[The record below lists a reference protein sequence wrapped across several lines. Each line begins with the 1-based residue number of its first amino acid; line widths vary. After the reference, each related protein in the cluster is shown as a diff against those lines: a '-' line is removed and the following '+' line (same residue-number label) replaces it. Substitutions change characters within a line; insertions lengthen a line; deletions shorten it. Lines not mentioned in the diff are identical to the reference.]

1 MNTGLNTM
9 EIVINTI
16 AIAKNYTKKDEAK
29 TEHNYMVTLEKGE
42 KIACISLSA
51 ITQNSTWCKA
61 FYAIIT
67 NNKTEKISPTIAI
80 VGERTIDKFIRSLI
94 EDLD

>member
-16 AIAKNYTKKDEAK
+16 AIAKNYTKKDEIKIENTYIIA
-29 TEHNYMVTLEKGE
+29 LENGE
-42 KIACISLSA
+42 KKARIVLIANA
-51 ITQNSTWCKA
+51 QDSTWCKA

-67 NNKTEKISPTIAI
+67 NNKTEKISPTFGI
-80 VGERTIDKFIRSLI
+80 VGERTIEKFIRSLI

>member
-9 EIVINTI
+9 TIVINTI
-16 AIAKNYTKKDEAK
+16 AIAKNYTKKDETK
-29 TEHNYMVTLEKGE
+29 TETDYMVTLEKGE
-42 KIACISLSA
+42 KKARIALSA
-51 ITQNSTWCKA
+51 IVQESTWCKG

-67 NNKTEKISPTIAI
+67 NNKTEKISPTFGI
-80 VGERTIDKFIRSLI
+80 VGEHTIEKYIRSLI

>member
-9 EIVINTI
+9 TIVINTI
-16 AIAKNYTKKDEAK
+16 AIAKNYTKKDEIK
-29 TEHNYMVTLEKGE
+29 NEIDYVVTLENGE
-42 KIACISLSA
+42 KKARISLSA
-51 ITQNSTWCKA
+51 ITQDSTWCKA

-67 NNKTEKISPTIAI
+67 NHKTEKISPPIGI
-80 VGERTIDKFIRSLI
+80 VGERTIERFIRSLI

>member
-16 AIAKNYTKKDEAK
+16 ATAKNYTKKNEIKNEID
-29 TEHNYMVTLEKGE
+29 YVITLENGE
-42 KIACISLSA
+42 KKARISLSA
-51 ITQNSTWCKA
+51 IVQDSTWCKS
-61 FYAIIT
+61 FYAIIN
-67 NNKTEKISPTIAI
+67 NNKTEKISEVFTI
-80 VGERTIDKFIRSLI
+80 VGEHTIEKYIRSLI

>member
-16 AIAKNYTKKDEAK
+16 AIAKNYTKKDEIK
-29 TEHNYMVTLEKGE
+29 TENNYIFTLENSE
-42 KIACISLSA
+42 KKARIVLGANA
-51 ITQNSTWCKA
+51 QNSTWCKS
-61 FYAIIT
+61 FYAIII
-67 NNKTEKISPTIAI
+67 NNKTEKISPTFGI

>member
-9 EIVINTI
+9 TIVINTI
-16 AIAKNYTKKDEAK
+16 AIAKNYTKKDETK
-29 TEHNYMVTLEKGE
+29 TETNYMVTLEKGD
-42 KIACISLSA
+42 KKARIALSA
-51 ITQNSTWCKA
+51 ITQDSTWCKA
-61 FYAIIT
+61 SYDIIT
-67 NNKTEKISPTIAI
+67 NNKTEKISPTIGI

>member
-16 AIAKNYTKKDEAK
+16 AIAKNYTKKDEIK
-29 TEHNYMVTLEKGE
+29 TENTYIVTLENGE
-42 KIACISLSA
+42 KKARIAIN
-51 ITQNSTWCKA
+51 TTTHNSTWCKA
-61 FYAIIT
+61 FYTIIT
-67 NNKTEKISPTIAI
+67 NNKTEKNSPTFAI
-80 VGERTIDKFIRSLI
+80 VGEHTIEKYIRSLI

>member
-16 AIAKNYTKKDEAK
+16 AIAKNYTKKDETK
-29 TEHNYMVTLEKGE
+29 TETDYTVTLESEE
-42 KIACISLSA
+42 KKARIALSA
-51 ITQNSTWCKA
+51 ITQDSTWCKG
-61 FYAIIT
+61 FYAIIK
-67 NNKTEKISPTIAI
+67 NNKTEKISPTFGI
-80 VGERTIDKFIRSLI
+80 VGERTIEKYIRALI

>member
-16 AIAKNYTKKDEAK
+16 AIAKNYTKKNEIKNEID
-29 TEHNYMVTLEKGE
+29 YVITLENGE
-42 KIACISLSA
+42 KKARISLSS
-51 ITQNSTWCKA
+51 IIQDSTWCKS
-61 FYAIIT
+61 FYAIII
-67 NNKTEKISPTIAI
+67 NNKIEKISEVFTI
-80 VGERTIDKFIRSLI
+80 VGEHTIEKYICSLI